1 MIRGHDITIISRA
14 KAGVDEYGDATW
26 STTEEPVHDVL
37 SYDGTQQDS
46 DAWPDGVTVA
56 RVYLLP
62 RSWKFHSLRG
72 CRIRDMD
79 GTTLT
84 VLGDPQP
91 YEGGLTPTRWNL
103 RVDTSRED

>member
-56 RVYLLP
+56 RVYILP

-72 CRIRDMD
+72 CRNRASRTGRDD
-79 GTTLT
+79 SGQH
-84 VLGDPQP
+84 G
-91 YEGGLTPTRWNL
+91 
-103 RVDTSRED
+103 REAARAL

>member
-1 MIRGHDITIISRA
+1 MMRGHDITIISRA

-26 STTEEPVHDVL
+26 STTEDTVHDVL

-46 DAWPDGVTVA
+46 DAWPGGVTVA
-56 RVYLLP
+56 RVFLFP
-62 RSWKFHSLRG
+62 RSWPARSLRG

-91 YEGGLTPTRWNL
+91 YDGGLTPTRWNL
-103 RVDTSRED
+103 RVDTIREE

>member
-1 MIRGHDITIISRA
+1 MMRGHDITLISRV
-14 KAGVDEYGDATW
+14 KTGVDGYGDAVW
-26 STTEEPVHDVL
+26 RESDEIVHDVL

-56 RVYLLP
+56 RVFLFP
-62 RSWKFHSLRG
+62 RSWPARSLRG
-72 CRIRDMD
+72 CQVRDMD
-79 GTTLT
+79 GTVLT

-91 YEGGLTPTRWNL
+91 YDGGITPTRWNL